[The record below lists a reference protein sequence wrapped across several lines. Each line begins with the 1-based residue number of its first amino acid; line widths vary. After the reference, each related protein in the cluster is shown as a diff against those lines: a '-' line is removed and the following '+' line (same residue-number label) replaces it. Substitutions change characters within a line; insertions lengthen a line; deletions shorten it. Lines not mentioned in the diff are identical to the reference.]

1 VAGDAGGA
9 LGTALAAYHHIDDFE
24 KMIDIVTD
32 HLNDGKAVGWHQGR
46 TEWGPRALGSS
57 PILGDARNKEMQ
69 KRLNLKSN
77 IAKDFAL
84 SLLQ

>member
-1 VAGDAGGA
+1 
-9 LGTALAAYHHIDDFE
+9 
-24 KMIDIVTD
+24 MIDIVTD

-84 SLLQ
+84 SLLQWLQKIPNHSSISRRTLSS